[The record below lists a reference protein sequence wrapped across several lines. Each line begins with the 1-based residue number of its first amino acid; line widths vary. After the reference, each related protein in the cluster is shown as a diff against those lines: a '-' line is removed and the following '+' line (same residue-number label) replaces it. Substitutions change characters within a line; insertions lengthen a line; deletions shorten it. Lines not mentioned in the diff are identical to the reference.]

1 MIGVD
6 IIEVAR
12 IKKAIKNTNFCKR
25 VFTENELEYAKQYKN
40 FASHLAG
47 FFCAKEAVMKALEEC
62 KQLSFLDIEVCHN
75 VNGKPFV
82 KLYKKA
88 KKLFENNNYKN
99 IEISISQTE
108 NYATAFCLINWF
120 FLIVELIK
128 IIFANIII

>member
-6 IIEVAR
+6 ILEVAR

-47 FFCAKEAVMKALEEC
+47 FFCSIEAVMKALVEC
-62 KQLSFLDIEVCHN
+62 TQLSFLDIDVCYN
-75 VNGKPFV
+75 ASGKPFII
-82 KLYKKA
+82 LYKKA
-88 KKLFENNNYKN
+88 KKLFENKNYKN

-108 NYATAFCLINWF
+108 NYATAFCLIN
-120 FLIVELIK
+120 
-128 IIFANIII
+128 